1 MSEASPT
8 RPPVLVPF
16 AKRAG
21 RAAVPADPELI
32 DLVDSSPES
41 PPRKRVVKYKI
52 RPEALAEAVARA
64 EAELRDDKKKFKVDK
79 TYKVEPSS
87 SSDSDGEV
95 HGHHIE
101 KAHRREIYQVS

>member
-1 MSEASPT
+1 M
-8 RPPVLVPF
+8 VVPIS
-16 AKRAG
+16 KRSG
-21 RAAVPADPELI
+21 SAAAPGDPELI

-52 RPEALAEAVARA
+52 PPEALAEAVARA

-79 TYKVEPSS
+79 TYKVEPCS

>member
-52 RPEALAEAVARA
+52 APEALAEALAR
-64 EAELRDDKKKFKVDK
+64 EAEDRDHKKKVKVDK
-79 TYKVEPSS
+79 SYKVEPVSS
-87 SSDSDGEV
+87 SESDGEV